1 MDQDAD
7 YRREVKKTV
16 NGFASAARP
25 IGIDGESWT
34 TGR

>member
-1 MDQDAD
+1 MTLNIAGK
-7 YRREVKKTV
+7 VKKTV
-16 NGFASAARP
+16 KGFASAARP